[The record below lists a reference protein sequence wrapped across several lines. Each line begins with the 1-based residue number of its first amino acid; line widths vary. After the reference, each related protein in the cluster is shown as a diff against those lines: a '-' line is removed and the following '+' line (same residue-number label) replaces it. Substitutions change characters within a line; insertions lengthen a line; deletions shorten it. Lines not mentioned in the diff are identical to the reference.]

1 MQSIRTKLDY
11 WYEGDSWG
19 SLKKSKGK
27 RKRSIRTRLDWTTD
41 MREVHRDDWK
51 GKVKVK
57 VKVKGRRS
65 IRIRLEDWK
74 QSIRTI
80 LYYTKLGYNR
90 LLRWEGLID

>member
-1 MQSIRTKLDY
+1 MREDY
-11 WYEGDSWG
+11 W
-19 SLKKSKGK
+19 KKLRK

-51 GKVKVK
+51 GKGKVK